1 MNCKHCGNILFE
13 DSKVCPNCGTS
24 EDIKNLQKL
33 NDDSEDKI
41 NNSKNYILNFKKII
55 FNKITMA
62 VLIFLI
68 ISSVVIIGKLKVF
81 NNNDNIESKLV
92 LQNNLGGTYYNRNLD
107 KAVRDKDVIIFPDK
121 NLEKVVRHAIK
132 KYNGDI
138 LKGDVAK
145 IKELKASNANISNLS
160 GIQNLTEL
168 TLLYLY
174 NNKID
179 NIDDLKGLTK
189 LTVLDLYNNKIEN
202 INALRKLTN
211 LTTLYLWN
219 NKIDNIDSLK
229 GLTNLTVLDLWGNKI
244 NDIDALK
251 RLTNLTVLD
260 LSNNKI
266 NNINGLKGF
275 TKLNTLYLGTNPIT
289 DYSITSS
296 YYSDLEDKD
305 FILVV
310 K

>member
-1 MNCKHCGNILFE
+1 MNCKQCGEILSE
-13 DSKVCPNCGTS
+13 DGKVCPSCGTN
-24 EDIKNLQKL
+24 EDIKNLQTL

-41 NNSKNYILNFKKII
+41 NNSKNYILIFKKII
-55 FNKITMA
+55 FNKITIA

-68 ISSVVIIGKLKVF
+68 ISSVVVIGKLKVL
-81 NNNDNIESKLV
+81 NNDNIESKPV
-92 LQNNLGGTYYNRNLD
+92 QQNNLIGTNHNRNLD

-121 NLEKVVRHAIK
+121 NLEKVVRGAIK
-132 KYNGDI
+132 KYDGDI
-138 LKGDVAK
+138 LKGDVVK
-145 IKELKASNANISNLS
+145 IKELKASNTNISNLS

-174 NNKID
+174 NNKIE

-189 LTVLDLYNNKIEN
+189 LNVLDLYNNKIEN
-202 INALRKLTN
+202 INALKKLTN

-219 NKIDNIDSLK
+219 NKIDNIDSLN
-229 GLTNLTVLDLWGNKI
+229 GLTSLTVLDLWGNKI
-244 NDIDALK
+244 NNIDALK

-266 NNINGLKGF
+266 NNINSLKGF
-275 TKLNTLYLGTNPIT
+275 TKLNALYLGINPIT

-305 FILVV
+305 FILQ
-310 K
+310 

>member
-1 MNCKHCGNILFE
+1 MKCKRCGKILSE
-13 DSKVCPNCGTS
+13 DGKVCPSCGTNK
-24 EDIKNLQKL
+24 DMKNLQKL
-33 NDDSEDKI
+33 NYDSEDKI
-41 NNSKNYILNFKKII
+41 NNSKNYILNSKKII
-55 FNKITMA
+55 HSKITRA

-68 ISSVVIIGKLKVF
+68 ISSVVAVGKLKVF
-81 NNNDNIESKLV
+81 NNNDNLESKPV
-92 LQNNLGGTYYNRNLD
+92 LENNLVGTNHNRNLD
-107 KAVRDKDVIIFPDK
+107 KTVRDKDIIIFPDK
-121 NLEKVVRHAIK
+121 NLEKVVRGAIK

-179 NIDDLKGLTK
+179 NIDDLKALTK

-202 INALRKLTN
+202 INALKKLTN

-219 NKIDNIDSLK
+219 NKIDNIDSLN

-266 NNINGLKGF
+266 NNINSLKGF
-275 TKLNTLYLGTNPIT
+275 TKLNALYLGTNPIT

-296 YYSDLEDKD
+296 YYSNLEDKD
-305 FILVV
+305 FILQ
-310 K
+310 

>member
-1 MNCKHCGNILFE
+1 MKCKQCGKILSEDGKVCPSCGTNEDIKDLQRLTE
-13 DSKVCPNCGTS
+13 DSK
-24 EDIKNLQKL
+24 
-33 NDDSEDKI
+33 DKI
-41 NNSKNYILNFKKII
+41 NNSKNYILIFKKII
-55 FNKITMA
+55 FNKITIA

-68 ISSVVIIGKLKVF
+68 ISSVVTIGKVF
-81 NNNDNIESKLV
+81 NNNDSIESKPV
-92 LQNNLGGTYYNRNLD
+92 LENNLGGTNHNRNLD

-121 NLEKVVRHAIK
+121 NLEKVVRGAIK

-145 IKELKASNANISNLS
+145 IKELKASNTNISNLS

-174 NNKID
+174 NNKIE

-189 LTVLDLYNNKIEN
+189 LSVLDLYNNKIEN
-202 INALRKLTN
+202 INALKKLTN

-219 NKIDNIDSLK
+219 NKIHNIDSLN

-251 RLTNLTVLD
+251 RLTNLAVLD

-266 NNINGLKGF
+266 NNINSLKGF
-275 TKLNTLYLGTNPIT
+275 TKLNALYLGTNPIT

-305 FILVV
+305 FIL